1 MPDFPAPL
9 ASKVPPIG
17 GDLCYFRIRMILE
30 LKPGRLAPAV
40 LTSDRACPLDET
52 AAEKTFAKLRA
63 PALRDLADYW
73 RAQRG
78 AASMP
83 RRADID
89 PIDLRDH
96 LARLILADVLHAPM
110 RFHFRVVGTELE
122 HQLGRR
128 YTGTTI
134 DDSAGAFFKPYQAVV
149 EQVRPI
155 REYVRYDFDD
165 GGPIGEFER
174 LLMPLSEDGE
184 NVTMVFGEAIY
195 TRLMTREG
203 L

>member
-1 MPDFPAPL
+1 
-9 ASKVPPIG
+9 
-17 GDLCYFRIRMILE
+17 
-30 LKPGRLAPAV
+30 
-40 LTSDRACPLDET
+40 LDE
-52 AAEKTFAKLRA
+52 AAVEKTFAKLRA
-63 PALRDLADYW
+63 SGLRDLADYW
-73 RAQRG
+73 RARRG
-78 AASMP
+78 AAAMP

-89 PIDLRDH
+89 PVELRGH
-96 LARLILADVLHAPM
+96 LPRLILADVWRAPL

-122 HQLGRR
+122 EQLGER
-128 YTGTTI
+128 YTGTVI
-134 DDSAGAFFKPYQAVV
+134 DERAGAFFKPYAACAT
-149 EQVRPI
+149 QVRPI

-184 NVTMVFGEAIY
+184 TVTMVFGEAIY

>member
-1 MPDFPAPL
+1 
-9 ASKVPPIG
+9 
-17 GDLCYFRIRMILE
+17 
-30 LKPGRLAPAV
+30 
-40 LTSDRACPLDET
+40 LDET
-52 AAEKTFAKLRA
+52 AVEKTFAKLRA
-63 PALRDLADYW
+63 PALRDLAGYW
-73 RAQRG
+73 LARRG
-78 AASMP
+78 AAAMP

-89 PIDLRDH
+89 PIDLPSH

-122 HQLGRR
+122 HQLGQR

-134 DDSAGAFFKPYQAVV
+134 DDSAGAFFKPYKAVV

-155 REYVRYDFDD
+155 REYIRYDFDD